1 MRGAVVSIN
10 MVKSCCSGRYG
21 ANHSTLKEI
30 LVAMRD
36 TADKK
41 PLGFFFDKSLA
52 GDLLGGKVSNI
63 GHRIK

>member
-1 MRGAVVSIN
+1 MGGAVISIN
-10 MVKSCCSGRYG
+10 MVKSGGGGRYG
-21 ANHSTLKEI
+21 ANHSALKEI

-52 GDLLGGKVSNI
+52 GDLLGRKVGNV
-63 GHRIK
+63 GHGIE